1 MIAVLL
7 PRYVRVNLLMKTP
20 QQVIDAFIA
29 DGWTFLPEPPSPPAP
44 PSANTFHRDE
54 HLDFML
60 VFPPKSDLHLHPLY
74 VSGVLIL
81 QDKASCFPAAILAP
95 PKNAYVIDG
104 CAAPGNKTSQLA
116 MGMGNGGKIIACD
129 LDLRRLNILKRL
141 TTKAGCTSKPIGG
154 RYRLPLVRRMTLFL
168 TER

>member
-1 MIAVLL
+1 M
-7 PRYVRVNLLMKTP
+7 
-20 QQVIDAFIA
+20 
-29 DGWTFLPEPPSPPAP
+29 
-44 PSANTFHRDE
+44 
-54 HLDFML
+54 
-60 VFPPKSDLHLHPLY
+60 
-74 VSGVLIL
+74 

-141 TTKAGCTSKPIGG
+141 TTKAGCTSMLRVDAVYITALCGGGNVFYRIG
-154 RYRLPLVRRMTLFL
+154 ML
-168 TER
+168 TVSMILKLKS

>member
-1 MIAVLL
+1 M
-7 PRYVRVNLLMKTP
+7 MTP
-20 QQVIDAFIA
+20 QQVIDAFVA
-29 DGWTFLPEPPSPPAP
+29 DKWTYLPSPPSPLVP
-44 PSANTFHRDE
+44 PSPNTFHRDE

-141 TTKAGCTSKPIGG
+141 TTKAGCTSEYTFNHDLS
-154 RYRLPLVRRMTLFL
+154 RENHMCYCFR
-168 TER
+168 

>member
-1 MIAVLL
+1 
-7 PRYVRVNLLMKTP
+7 
-20 QQVIDAFIA
+20 
-29 DGWTFLPEPPSPPAP
+29 
-44 PSANTFHRDE
+44 
-54 HLDFML
+54 ML

-95 PKNAYVIDG
+95 PKTAYVIDG

-141 TTKAGCTSKPIGG
+141 TIKAGCTSKFF
-154 RYRLPLVRRMTLFL
+154 LFL
-168 TER
+168 LF